1 MSVATA
7 ILNLSKGKLMETP
20 TYLRTEEVI
29 ENIRNAHDFGLGETY
44 AYAFGYAWSMLSEVD
59 QLLMIARTEEMLK
72 EKN

>member
-1 MSVATA
+1 
-7 ILNLSKGKLMETP
+7 METP
-20 TYLRTEEVI
+20 IYLRTDEVI
-29 ENIRNAHDFGLGETY
+29 ENLRNAKGFGVGEAY

>member
-7 ILNLSKGKLMETP
+7 IINLSKGKLMETP

-29 ENIRNAHDFGLGETY
+29 ENLRNAKDFGLGEAY
-44 AYAFGYAWSMLSEVD
+44 AYAFGYAWAMLSEVD
-59 QLLMIARTEEMLK
+59 QLKMIARTAEMLK